1 MPPTP
6 QPPLAAFRKVFLR
19 MTFGYALFAAPLL
32 LLLPTK
38 PVLHPLFA
46 VSVALSA
53 VSVAVAPFIGR
64 VRPLPPGTPAQTA
77 MDMYRKGLFLRLS
90 VVQAPALVGMLV
102 AFILGTTVP
111 FLVSV
116 AVSAVLMFLF
126 VIPTEKSVRA
136 AEARLDSG
144 GAVCGLSEQFGA

>member
-6 QPPLAAFRKVFLR
+6 QPPLAALRQVFLR
-19 MTFGYALFAAPLL
+19 MTIGYAIFAVPLL

-38 PVLHPLFA
+38 LVLHPLFA
-46 VSVALSA
+46 VTVALSA

-64 VRPLPPGTPAQTA
+64 VRPLPPGTPARAA
-77 MDMYRKGLFLRLS
+77 MDMYRQGLFRRLF
-90 VVQAPALVGMLV
+90 VVQAPPLVGMLV
-102 AFILGTTVP
+102 AFVLGTTVP

-116 AVSAVLMFLF
+116 AASTVLMVLF

-136 AEARLDSG
+136 AEARLNSD